1 MRVIICGGGVIGACA
16 AYCLSRR
23 GVDVT
28 VVEQTAVACA
38 ASGKAGGFLALDW
51 SAGSPLDALARR
63 SFQLH
68 ADLAVDL
75 GGDWGYRRLSTYSGY
90 VAEAHGPAGKTTA
103 RLDWLSEDVVIDGRL
118 GSTDTTAQVNPAAF
132 SAAMMQAARQ
142 EGAQLRIGKV
152 NGVVPQQGGSALS
165 GVAVDGEMMTADAV
179 VIAMGPWSAV
189 AGGWLALPAV
199 SGTKSHSLLFE
210 TGDDVSADALFL
222 EVREPSGAV
231 LGPEVFPRGD
241 GTTYVSAI
249 SSDTPL
255 PADPAEIGPEPAA
268 IRRLLAICRRISP
281 ALDESRLLAARA
293 CYRPVTGDGLP
304 LIGPVSG
311 IDGVY
316 VATGHSV
323 WGILNAP
330 ATGEALAELIVD
342 GAARSTDLGPFSPS
356 RLRPAR

>member
-16 AYCLSRR
+16 AYFLSRC

-28 VVEQTAVACA
+28 VVEQTGVACA

-68 ADLAVDL
+68 ADLVAEL

-90 VAEAHGPAGKTTA
+90 VTEAHGSVGRTAAG
-103 RLDWLSEDVVIDGRL
+103 LDWLSEDVVIDGRL

-132 SAAMMQAARQ
+132 SAAMMQAAQRQ
-142 EGAQLRIGKV
+142 GAQLRIGKV
-152 NGVVPQQGGSALS
+152 NGVVPWQGRSALS
-165 GVAVDGEMMTADAV
+165 GVAVDGDVVTADAV

-189 AGGWLALPAV
+189 AAGWLPLPAV

-222 EVREPSGAV
+222 VAREPCGAV
-231 LGPEVFPRGD
+231 LGPEVFPRAD

-255 PADPAEIGPEPAA
+255 PADPAEIAPEAAA

-281 ALDESRLLAARA
+281 VLAESRLISRQA

-304 LIGPVSG
+304 LIGRVSG
-311 IDGVY
+311 VDGVY

-342 GAARSTDLGPFSPS
+342 GAARSTDLTPFSS
-356 RLRPAR
+356 GRFRTAR